1 MKTLVIDAI
10 VGIGFPSMLLA
21 DECRK
26 AGLARSLAG
35 HEPVYGDWVGN
46 LSYEWRRDQLEKV
59 SEEKLQELYT
69 AMRESR
75 EELEAAADPE
85 EEKSLI
91 VLN

>member
-21 DECRK
+21 EECRK
-26 AGLARSLAG
+26 AGLAAFSG
-35 HEPVYGDWVGN
+35 HQWSEG
-46 LSYEWRRDQLEKV
+46 YEWRRDQLEKV
-59 SEEKLQELYT
+59 SEEKLQELHT

-75 EELEAAADPE
+75 EDLEAAAEPE